1 MKFLFI
7 TSTRI
12 GDAVLSTAL
21 LSHLSEK
28 YPQAEFTVA
37 CGPQAA
43 PLFDETPQVTKII
56 AVEKR
61 RWSLHWL
68 ALWRACSTTYW
79 DLVVDLRASALS
91 YFLPCRRRMVWRTT
105 ERLTAR
111 PVHRLVSLAELA
123 GLSEPPAPRLW
134 TGPAQRDAAQ
144 NLLPAEG
151 PLLALGPTANW
162 PGKQWRGENFAE
174 LARRL
179 CAGDGIL
186 PGARIVILGAAS
198 ERGAAAAV
206 IDALPADRV
215 IDLVGRPD
223 LLTAAALL
231 SRCDMYIG
239 NDSGLMHIAA
249 ASGVPT
255 LGLFGPSK
263 EAHYA
268 PWGER
273 TAVVRTALDYDQL
286 VGGPGYDH
294 RTTGTLMDSLTVDMA
309 EAGARQLWAEIS
321 RGRA

>member
-1 MKFLFI
+1 M
-7 TSTRI
+7 
-12 GDAVLSTAL
+12 
-21 LSHLSEK
+21 
-28 YPQAEFTVA
+28 
-37 CGPQAA
+37 
-43 PLFDETPQVTKII
+43 
-56 AVEKR
+56 
-61 RWSLHWL
+61 
-68 ALWRACSTTYW
+68 
-79 DLVVDLRASALS
+79 
-91 YFLPCRRRMVWRTT
+91 
-105 ERLTAR
+105 
-111 PVHRLVSLAELA
+111 
-123 GLSEPPAPRLW
+123 
-134 TGPAQRDAAQ
+134 
-144 NLLPAEG
+144 
-151 PLLALGPTANW
+151 
-162 PGKQWRGENFAE
+162 
-174 LARRL
+174 
-179 CAGDGIL
+179 
-186 PGARIVILGAAS
+186 
-198 ERGAAAAV
+198 
-206 IDALPADRV
+206 

-286 VGGPGYDH
+286 VGGPGYDP